1 MSQALLPSESRELRS
16 TTLSIPA
23 KLLQGLS
30 EPLANTRVFSQLL
43 IQFYSKQPRRSVPK
57 IMCRYCSRLL
67 KAVPAFSHPPQVLIY
82 DQASLIF
89 RSEVSYLIA
98 CIAPHHYLHWNVMG

>member
-43 IQFYSKQPRRSVPK
+43 IQFYSKQPRQSGAKDHVQ
-57 IMCRYCSRLL
+57 ILL
-67 KAVPAFSHPPQVLIY
+67 
-82 DQASLIF
+82 QAAKSCTCLLTP
-89 RSEVSYLIA
+89 SSSAHL
-98 CIAPHHYLHWNVMG
+98 